1 MTVPTS
7 THENAIEV
15 RGLENRFGAQV
26 VHAELDLD
34 VRRGEVLAV
43 IGGSGT
49 GKSVLLR
56 SIIGLQEPSK
66 GEIRVF
72 GTDLRSA
79 LPAARDAIERR
90 WGVMFQDGALF
101 SSLTVLE
108 NIQVPM
114 LEHQPLPRD
123 FMDEL
128 AHLKLALVGLPA
140 DSAQKYPNQLSGG
153 MRKRAGIAR
162 ALALD
167 PEILFLDEPTSGL
180 DPIGAGEFDALIS
193 TLKQSLNLTV
203 FLVTHDLD
211 SIFACCDRV
220 ACLADRHIAAVDTPA
235 HIGGHPHPWIQQY
248 FGGPRGRTAQ
258 QAHRR
263 GKTGFSSAMV
273 DAQTPESY

>member
-79 LPAARDAIERR
+79 VPAARDAIERR

-140 DSAQKYPNQLSGG
+140 DSARKYPNQLSGG

-162 ALALD
+162 ALAD
-167 PEILFLDEPTSGL
+167 SMKMPTSPG
-180 DPIGAGEFDALIS
+180 
-193 TLKQSLNLTV
+193 
-203 FLVTHDLD
+203 
-211 SIFACCDRV
+211 
-220 ACLADRHIAAVDTPA
+220 
-235 HIGGHPHPWIQQY
+235 
-248 FGGPRGRTAQ
+248 
-258 QAHRR
+258 
-263 GKTGFSSAMV
+263 
-273 DAQTPESY
+273 